1 MGVEEFGKQGTPINQ
16 GTLMDIALVL
26 FRRDLRLHDNTA
38 LLQAAQTGVPL
49 LPLFIL
55 DPRQVKE
62 HPYFSRNALQILFEG
77 LEDLNDQLQ
86 AHGGKLHLCY
96 GEPREVIRGIVS
108 SVAFSSLYLNRDYTP
123 YSKTRDEEIA
133 NICQE
138 YEVSYHSCSDLLL
151 NDPEAIRTTTGTPYT
166 VYGAFARRSQSY
178 GVREPTPFAG
188 AQFTEKELPSLF
200 PIERLNELLGV
211 RRSLAVGGGRTA
223 ALAQLKVAKGLE
235 RYKEERD
242 IPALAGTTKLSAHHK
257 FGTLSIREVYT
268 EALESLGPDNQL
280 LKELYWRDF
289 FTHIAFHF
297 PHIFNGAFHQK
308 YDDLEWRMSEEDFD
322 RWSSGTTGFPI
333 VDAGM
338 RELNETGFMHNRVR
352 MITASFLVKDLHISW
367 REGERHFARHLLDYD
382 PSVNNGNWQW
392 VASTGCD
399 AQPYFRI
406 FNPWLQQ
413 KRFDPECLYIKQWIP
428 ELSHLSAAEIHKLDK
443 RRGIGSYPAPMVD
456 HGREKEIAERMF
468 SVLR

>member
-1 MGVEEFGKQGTPINQ
+1 
-16 GTLMDIALVL
+16 MDTALVL

-38 LLQAAQTGVPL
+38 LLQAAQTGASL

-62 HPYFSRNALQILFEG
+62 HPYFSRAALQILFDG
-77 LEDLNDQLQ
+77 LEDLNDQLK
-86 AHGGKLHLCY
+86 AHGGRLHLCY
-96 GEPREVIRGIVS
+96 GEPRDVIRDIVS
-108 SVAFSSLYLNRDYTP
+108 KGAFSSLYLNRDYTP

-133 NICQE
+133 GICAE
-138 YEVSYHSCSDLLL
+138 YGVPFHSCSDLLL
-151 NDPEAIRTTTGTPYT
+151 NDPEAIKTTTGTPYT
-166 VYGAFARRSQSY
+166 VYGAFTKRCQSY
-178 GVREPTPFAG
+178 GVREPLPFNG
-188 AQFTEKELPSLF
+188 GRFAQREFPSSF
-200 PIERLNELLGV
+200 PNEQLHELLGK
-211 RRSLAVGGGRTA
+211 RRSLAVQGGRRA
-223 ALAQLKVAKGLE
+223 ALAQLEVAKRLE

-257 FGTLSIREVYT
+257 FGTLSIREVYS
-268 EALESLGPDNQL
+268 EAISSLGPDNQL

-297 PHIFNGAFHQK
+297 PHIFEGAFDQR
-308 YDDLEWRMSEEDFD
+308 YNDLEWRASDEDLE
-322 RWSSGTTGFPI
+322 RWRSGTTGFPI

-338 RELNETGFMHNRVR
+338 RELLETGFMHNRVR

-413 KRFDPECLYIKQWIP
+413 KRFDPECLYIKRWIP
-428 ELSHLSAAEIHKLDK
+428 ELSHLSPADIHKLDK
-443 RRGIGSYPAPMVD
+443 RGGTGSYPAPMVD
-456 HGREKEIAERMF
+456 HGREKNVAERMF